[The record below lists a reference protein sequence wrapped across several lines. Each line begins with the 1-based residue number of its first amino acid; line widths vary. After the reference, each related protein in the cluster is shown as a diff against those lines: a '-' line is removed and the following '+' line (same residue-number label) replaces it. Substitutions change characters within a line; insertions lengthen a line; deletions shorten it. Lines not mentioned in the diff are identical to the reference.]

1 MLAKLQFSKETCS
14 WMLPLELLQK
24 MGHYSSLPKDRFQIS
39 LLILSEFQRIN
50 YLLFPLK
57 SSGPGRLLK
66 KQKIKTATSVR
77 KVKVLQKSQNYFQ
90 NWSQQS
96 FSSFYSNFQSVLTG
110 RLTLLWRRS
119 LSYRNQATNL
129 QSKSMY

>member
-1 MLAKLQFSKETCS
+1 MLAKLQFSKENCS
-14 WMLPLELLQK
+14 WMLPFELLQK

-39 LLILSEFQRIN
+39 LLILSEFKRIN
-50 YLLFPLK
+50 YLLFSLK
-57 SSGPGRLLK
+57 PSGPGQLLR